1 VSGSVLSPVRSC
13 AIKKATR
20 QTLVDVGAGVCDGN
34 ARLLVAAPLVG

>member
-1 VSGSVLSPVRSC
+1 MSGSVLSPVRS
-13 AIKKATR
+13 TR